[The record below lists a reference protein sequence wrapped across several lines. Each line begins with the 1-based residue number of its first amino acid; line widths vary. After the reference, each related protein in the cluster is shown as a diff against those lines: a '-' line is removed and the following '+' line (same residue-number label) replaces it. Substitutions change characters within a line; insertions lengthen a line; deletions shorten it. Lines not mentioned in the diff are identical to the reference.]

1 MGRYRSVELA
11 RLDDSRGSLVSLE
24 SSRSIPFQ
32 IRRVYYIFDTRHGE
46 SRGYHAHRKLK
57 QLVVCV
63 SGKCRIYVHDG
74 ANQAEFLLDRPTK
87 GLVIDGMVWREM
99 HDFSTDCVLMVLADE
114 YYDEGDYIRNF
125 AVFQREVRNA

>member
-1 MGRYRSVELA
+1 MDRYRSVELA